1 MGQRTQLVVE
11 VTKTERNYDT
21 GKDVK
26 TKYLGSY
33 HNQWGIGK
41 MQLLDVMRFL
51 TTYVDSC
58 ADEYKFPDRLH
69 KGWLLP
75 EDQRPFKGKAT
86 PEKVMQWIHLTQDNN
101 NGGMLLKVK
110 MDRYGYIKSGEL
122 YIFNDPETEYCRY
135 TDKHPDEDIDWGK
148 FKVERVISFVE
159 YMNYDPQ
166 YFSGSEN
173 EAFVSAF
180 LSLLRFYNIK
190 IMEPEQTK
198 PIEVK
203 EKTND

>member
-11 VTKTERNYDT
+11 VTKVERNYET
-21 GKDVK
+21 GKDTK
-26 TKYLGSY
+26 TRYLGSY

-51 TTYVDSC
+51 TTYNDGCSNG
-58 ADEYKFPDRLH
+58 YKLPDKLH
-69 KGWLLP
+69 KGWLLL

-86 PEKVMQWIHLTQDNN
+86 PEKVMQWMYLTQDNN

-110 MDRYGYIKSGEL
+110 MDLYGHIESGEL
-122 YIFNDPETEYCRY
+122 YIFNDPETESCRY
-135 TDKHPDEDIDWGK
+135 SNAHPDEDVDWSK
-148 FKVERVISFVE
+148 FKIERVIRFVE
-159 YMNYDPQ
+159 YMNYFPQ
-166 YFSGSEN
+166 YFSDEQN
-173 EAFVSAF
+173 ESFVSAF

-198 PIEVK
+198 RIQVK

>member
-11 VTKTERNYDT
+11 VTKVERNYET
-21 GKDVK
+21 GKDTK

-51 TTYVDSC
+51 TTYFDSC
-58 ADEYKFPDRLH
+58 SREFELPDKLY
-69 KGWLLP
+69 KGWLMND
-75 EDQRPFKGKAT
+75 EYIFKGKVT
-86 PEKVMQWIHLTQDNN
+86 PERVMKWMYTKQDNN

-110 MDRYGYIKSGEL
+110 MNRYCYIESGEL

-135 TDKHPDEDIDWGK
+135 TDAHPDEEVEWDR
-148 FKVERVISFVE
+148 FKISRLIRFTE
-159 YMNYDPQ
+159 YMNYFPE

-173 EAFVSAF
+173 ESFVSAF

-190 IMEPEQTK
+190 IVQPEQVRPTEK
-198 PIEVK
+198 K

>member
-11 VTKTERNYDT
+11 VTKVERNYET
-21 GKDVK
+21 GKDTK

-51 TTYVDSC
+51 TSYFDAC
-58 ADEYKFPDRLH
+58 DREFQLPDRLH

-86 PEKVMQWIHLTQDNN
+86 PEKVMKWMYLTQDNN

-110 MDRYGYIKSGEL
+110 MDRYCSIESGEL
-122 YIFNDPETEYCRY
+122 YIFNDPETEYSSY
-135 TDKHPDEDIDWGK
+135 TDEHPDEEVEWEK
-148 FKVERVISFVE
+148 FKIGRLIRFTE
-159 YMNYDPQ
+159 YMNYFPE

-173 EAFVSAF
+173 EAFISSF

-190 IMEPEQTK
+190 IVEPKRE
-198 PIEVK
+198 
-203 EKTND
+203 N